1 MTSTTTTSTPAGP
14 ESSSVSTTGLM
25 PVSMSAAGLTAAA
38 APKGEDSVGG
48 PDQDQIPQ
56 DGSSLAN
63 LQQES
68 YQLEA
73 SFAAKLGFP
82 VTTMSTDDK
91 LEVMLYGLTRYRDVV
106 HKRHT
111 YRYGVAIRV
120 LLEIYDNQLDG
131 DLTLPV
137 VAAKAQL
144 GVVSASAQLLLYG
157 YTGDLSD
164 TLPNWQSFD
173 VDSYA
178 DYLKSVSVLQ
188 GKVFGDPS
196 KMRPVL
202 LSSTLAST
210 LKPAKGTTI
219 TRAGAIPAADVHQ
232 HRLRGLIS
240 KLEA

>member
-1 MTSTTTTSTPAGP
+1 MTATTTTGGPAAP
-14 ESSSVSTTGLM
+14 EPAVSTTGLL

-38 APKGEDSVGG
+38 APAGQESVGG

-82 VTTMSTDDK
+82 VATMSTDDK
-91 LEVMLYGLTRYRDVV
+91 LKVMLYGLTRYRDVV
-106 HKRHT
+106 HQKHT

-120 LLEIYDNQLDG
+120 LLEIYNDEVDG
-131 DLTLPV
+131 DLTLPA

-173 VDSYA
+173 VNSYA
-178 DYLKSVSVLQ
+178 DYLKSVSALQ
-188 GKVFGDPS
+188 VKVFGDPS

-202 LSSTLAST
+202 LSSSLAATLR
-210 LKPAKGTTI
+210 PAKGTTI
-219 TRAGAIPAADVHQ
+219 TRAGAIPASAVHE
-232 HRLRGLIS
+232 HRLRALIS
-240 KLEA
+240 KLNL

>member
-1 MTSTTTTSTPAGP
+1 MMTTTTAVGPTAPEPA
-14 ESSSVSTTGLM
+14 VSTTGLL

-38 APKGEDSVGG
+38 AREGDQSGGG
-48 PDQDQIPQ
+48 PGEDQIPQ

-82 VTTMSTDDK
+82 VATMSTDDK
-91 LEVMLYGLTRYRDVV
+91 LKVMLYGLTRYRDVV
-106 HKRHT
+106 HEKHT

-120 LLEIYDNQLDG
+120 LLEIYDDQLDA

-157 YTGDLSD
+157 YTGDLSE

-173 VDSYA
+173 VKSYA
-178 DYLKSVSVLQ
+178 DYLKSVSALQ
-188 GKVFGDPS
+188 VKVFGDPS
-196 KMRPVL
+196 NMRPVL
-202 LSSTLAST
+202 LSSSLASK
-210 LKPAKGTTI
+210 LKPAKGTMV
-219 TRAGAIPAADVHQ
+219 TRAGAIPASAVHR
-232 HRLRGLIS
+232 HGS
-240 KLEA
+240 VG

>member
-1 MTSTTTTSTPAGP
+1 MTTTTS
-14 ESSSVSTTGLM
+14 STTPRAGSAGMPTAGLM

-38 APKGEDSVGG
+38 TPEGEESVGG

-68 YQLEA
+68 YQLDA
-73 SFAAKLGFP
+73 SLAAALGFP
-82 VTTMSTDDK
+82 VATMSTDDK
-91 LEVMLYGLTRYRDVV
+91 LNVMLYGLTRYRDVV

-120 LLEIYDNQLDG
+120 LLEIYDDQVGG

-137 VAAKAQL
+137 IAAKAQL

-173 VDSYA
+173 VNSYA
-178 DYLKSVSVLQ
+178 DYLKSVSALQ
-188 GKVFGDPS
+188 GRVFGDPS

-210 LKPAKGTTI
+210 LRPAKGTT
-219 TRAGAIPAADVHQ
+219 RVGAIPASAVHE
-232 HRLRGLIS
+232 HRLRRLIS
-240 KLEA
+240 KLEP